1 LPTDA
6 FEDVIKAIKHGFAP
20 IIVFSF
26 FINMLMLT
34 VPIYMLQVFDLSVV
48 KIFGPVDRLI

>member
-6 FEDVIKAIKHGFAP
+6 FADVIKTIKRGFAP
-20 IIVFSF
+20 VIVFSF